1 MKDCETS
8 RGDTGQPDESPR
20 PGLTAQ
26 FFGNDEII
34 RLAAHTTLHSL
45 AWAVSGVFWTVYL
58 LRAGLPPAM
67 IFLALA
73 GISLLRFVFRP
84 LVLWTLPILG
94 PRRTLI
100 MGGLL
105 SALQYPS
112 LALVHGLG
120 PELRALLRRDRL
132 RQRLLLD
139 LLPRLL
145 RDAWRFRAARQPVG
159 NPSGAGIDRRRARP
173 GAGRHHARELR
184 PVGSLRD
191 FCLARALATLPLIKL
206 PEPRF
211 LREAPRGAYAS
222 AKIGVVLFFTDG
234 WVITSSSLAWDIIA
248 FRGLGTRFDNF
259 GMLLAFAALSGAVGV
274 SGRLIDRGFA
284 RRAVGVN
291 GFIVIGTLLFKSLCG
306 DDPTLIVAATTVA
319 TLLGGI
325 YIPSLMTAVYNE
337 AKAAP
342 CALRFQF
349 AAEGGGMPAALSPAS
364 LAPCCARPKP
374 RCRWWCCSP
383 FPAWRCSRRPSTPI
397 IAPGPGRS
405 AQARANWKGD
415 DLGGQNAG
423 RRVPALPKP
432 IGVPRAVDRNYPVVE
447 IGIDRHGS

>member
-1 MKDCETS
+1 MQDWETS
-8 RGDTGQPDESPR
+8 RGETGQPKGAPR
-20 PGLTAQ
+20 SRFTAG
-26 FFGNDEII
+26 FFDNDEIN

-45 AWAVSGVFWTVYL
+45 AWAVSGVFWTVFL

-73 GISLLRFVFRP
+73 GILLLQFLFRP

-100 MGGLL
+100 LGGLL

-120 PELRALLRRDRL
+120 PELVLCCFVTAFGSVFYWTCYHAFFATLGDPELRGSQLGTRQALGSIAGVLGPALGGVMLASFGPWAAFGASALL
-132 RQRLLLD
+132 
-139 LLPRLL
+139 
-145 RDAWRFRAARQPVG
+145 
-159 NPSGAGIDRRRARP
+159 
-173 GAGRHHARELR
+173 E
-184 PVGSLRD
+184 
-191 FCLARALATLPLIKL
+191 ALATLPLIKL

-234 WVITSSSLAWDIIA
+234 WVITSSALAWDIIA

-259 GMLLAFAALSGAVGV
+259 GMLLAFAALSGAVGGMV
-274 SGRLIDRGFA
+274 WGRLIDRGFA
-284 RRAVGVN
+284 RRAVGFN

-349 AAEGGGMPAALSPAS
+349 AAEGGWDAGGALACLIAAVLCSTDTSLQMVVLLAVPGMAVQSQALDAYY
-364 LAPCCARPKP
+364 R
-374 RCRWWCCSP
+374 
-383 FPAWRCSRRPSTPI
+383 
-397 IAPGPGRS
+397 
-405 AQARANWKGD
+405 ARART
-415 DLGGQNAG
+415 LGAG
-423 RRVPALPKP
+423 A
-432 IGVPRAVDRNYPVVE
+432 G
-447 IGIDRHGS
+447 